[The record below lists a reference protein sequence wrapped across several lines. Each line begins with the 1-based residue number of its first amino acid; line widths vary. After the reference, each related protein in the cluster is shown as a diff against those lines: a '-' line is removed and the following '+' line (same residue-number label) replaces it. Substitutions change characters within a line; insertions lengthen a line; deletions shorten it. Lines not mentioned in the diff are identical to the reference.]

1 MNRNFVATTSKE
13 NAQMDSNGMERNRRH
28 CDEALKTK
36 DGEIFQQI
44 MPKKA
49 RSSYD
54 AATISPYKFKV
65 SQKPIILSSVINLAS
80 HVELIIK
87 VIIKIPGRSC

>member
-44 MPKKA
+44 MTKKA

-54 AATISPYKFKV
+54 AATVSPYKFKV
-65 SQKPIILSSVINLAS
+65 SQHPIILSSVISLAS
-80 HVELIIK
+80 VSEK
-87 VIIKIPGRSC
+87 VL